1 MLKCSRR
8 SDGASL
14 EERDVKR
21 NLLRRC
27 ARVVGKLA
35 EVRSSEEAVRA
46 YQSLGWKGPYL
57 MTPNMLSRA
66 HAPDENPAPPVR
78 KESAPRSLPNQ
89 YAELKRLIKQRGLL
103 DLQPAYFAGK
113 SLLTLGLLAVGLTLL
128 LILDNLWLQLLN
140 AAYLAIVFVQI
151 SLIAHD
157 MGHRQFSFRASWKN
171 DWLTLIL
178 GNLLLGISRQWW
190 IDKHN
195 DHHGHPNQLDV
206 DPDVDIPLLAFEE
219 EQALDKRGLA
229 RFVVKYQAALI
240 FPLSILQGLSMHRS
254 SIQFL
259 IEKRAKST
267 LAEALFMG
275 AHFVVYFGL
284 LFSVLEPLQALLFI
298 AVHRGLFGTY
308 MVSIF
313 APNHKAMPLLERD
326 SKVDF
331 LRRQVLTSRN
341 VIAHPITDFWYGG
354 LNYQIEHHLF
364 PRLPRNKLREAQ
376 PIIRGFCR
384 DHCIAYHETSVLQSY
399 REILQHLHEV
409 GAPLRE
415 GRKTR

>member
-1 MLKCSRR
+1 MHPHRLSAT
-8 SDGASL
+8 DA
-14 EERDVKR
+14 
-21 NLLRRC
+21 
-27 ARVVGKLA
+27 
-35 EVRSSEEAVRA
+35 
-46 YQSLGWKGPYL
+46 LGE
-57 MTPNMLSRA
+57 TPA
-66 HAPDENPAPPVR
+66 APPVQG
-78 KESAPRSLPNQ
+78 SASHFRTNQ
-89 YAELKRLIKQRGLL
+89 YAQLKRLIKKNGLL
-103 DLQPAYFAGK
+103 DRQPAYYAGK
-113 SLLTLGLLAVGLTLL
+113 TVFTLGLLAVSMALL
-128 LILDNLWLQLLN
+128 FILDDTWFQLLN
-140 AAYLAIVFVQI
+140 AAYLAFVFVQI
-151 SLIAHD
+151 SLLAHD
-157 MGHRQFSFRASWKN
+157 FGHRQFSLRSPWKN
-171 DWLTLIL
+171 DWLTLVF
-178 GNLLLGISRQWW
+178 GNLMLGISRQWW

-195 DHHGHPNQLDV
+195 EHHGHPNQMDI

-219 EQALDKRGLA
+219 EQALEKRGFA

-240 FPLSILQGLSMHRS
+240 FPLSLLQAISMLRS
-254 SIQFL
+254 SIEFL
-259 IEKRAKST
+259 AAKKAKST
-267 LAEALFMG
+267 LVEALTIC
-275 AHFVVYFGL
+275 AHFALYFAL
-284 LFSVLEPLQALLFI
+284 LFSVLEPLQALLFV

-399 REILQHLHEV
+399 KEILQHLHAI

-415 GRKTR
+415 ARKAR